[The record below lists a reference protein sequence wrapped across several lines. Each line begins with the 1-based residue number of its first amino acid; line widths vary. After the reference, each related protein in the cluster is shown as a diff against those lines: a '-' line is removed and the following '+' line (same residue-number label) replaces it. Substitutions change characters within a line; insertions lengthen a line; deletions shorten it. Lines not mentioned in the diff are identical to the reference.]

1 MCPKAVPE
9 NLNEV
14 QENKPFDIS
23 SLRDK
28 TFVVAVS
35 TGPRDKTALLPTT
48 IRGPF
53 DFLEMLDF
61 VGVTWSKDLNRS
73 RVASVSKLTPPVFLN
88 DDDVDYILENYV
100 DIILSETFFQ

>member
-1 MCPKAVPE
+1 MCPNIVSDNP
-9 NLNEV
+9 NEIKD
-14 QENKPFDIS
+14 NKPFDILN
-23 SLRDK
+23 LRDK

-61 VGVTWSKDLNRS
+61 VGITWSKDLNRS
-73 RVASVSKLTPPVFLN
+73 RVASVSKQNPPIFLN
-88 DDDVDYILENYV
+88 DNDIDYIIDNYV
-100 DIILSETFFQ
+100 DIILNETFFQ